1 MISPAPATLNTAQ
14 ILREQGIATVPIKA
28 GDKTPLVPWKP
39 YQQRLPEEAELARWF
54 QRPTNRIALIAGGPQ
69 GVGCL
74 DFDEKYGRGILSRFA
89 ARAEEVGLDYLV
101 GQLLRQRTPSGGFHL
116 VFRCE
121 GAAMVNQKLAS
132 RPPTAQELEASPHLR
147 ELTLIE
153 TRGEGGYFVIAPS
166 DGYVLEQG
174 DWSSIPTITED
185 DRDALLDLAR
195 TFDERAAAAEPEA
208 AAAPAPSGEVTPGDD
223 YDAKA
228 DVPALLK
235 AHGWRPCGPSGKYWT
250 RPGKARGISAS
261 WDVIPG
267 RLFVFS
273 SSTEFTPSHVYR
285 PWHVYATLECGG
297 DYSRAAAE
305 LRRQGFG
312 GASRKKAREVLPW
325 DQVPD
330 AEPPGVEP
338 TPDDPPGVEGPDP
351 HGNAPTTE
359 TEDDRIRR
367 LLRAR
372 AFDPSKT
379 PPPLRPIFSLGG
391 VVIATPGNLVAITA
405 QAKVGKSALV
415 SALTAAAMVPE
426 GAETDLLSAVGY
438 NAAGKG
444 LLYFDTEQS
453 PDDFWHAVARAKR
466 RARVDQLPAWLHA
479 YTVADLPAQIARKA
493 VAVAMAD
500 AAEQHGGLHSVIL
513 DGVADLVLDVND
525 AEECNGIVAELHAQA
540 IRYDC
545 AIVCVIHKNP
555 GSEKVRGHLGSQIE
569 RKAETNLTLDK
580 EDEVTVVWS
589 AKQRRAPID
598 KKTGPRFRW
607 DDELKMHVTAEVV
620 SKPAAKVMQLL
631 ELAQSVMQP
640 GQTMSWKDLVAALQ
654 EARRTPD
661 GVPSTKTAQR
671 WIADMR
677 TANILSLTFGSYRL
691 TEAAAA

>member
-1 MISPAPATLNTAQ
+1 MTPQLSTALTLRS
-14 ILREQGIATVPIKA
+14 LGIACIPVKPDKRPIVA
-28 GDKTPLVPWKP
+28 WKEF
-39 YQQRLPEEAELARWF
+39 QRRLPTEDELRKWF
-54 QRPTNRIALIAGGPQ
+54 GRPETGIAIVAGGES
-69 GVGCL
+69 GIECE
-74 DFDEKYGRGILSRFA
+74 DFDEKYARGILERFSR
-89 ARAEEVGLDYLV
+89 RSEEVGLDYLL
-101 GQLLRQRTPSGGFHL
+101 GDLLRQRTPSGGYHL
-116 VFRCE
+116 VWRCSGKRIGNE
-121 GAAMVNQKLAS
+121 KLAS
-132 RPPTAQELEASPHLR
+132 RPANAEEQASGAR
-147 ELTLIE
+147 ELTMIE
-153 TRGEGGYFVIAPS
+153 TRGEGGYFLIAPS
-166 DGYVLEQG
+166 AGYVLEQG
-174 DWSSIPTITED
+174 DWSAIPLISED
-185 DRDALLDLAR
+185 DRDALLSLAR
-195 TFDERAAAAEPEA
+195 SFDERLAPDEHPEPHHHT
-208 AAAPAPSGEVTPGDD
+208 PTPGGELTPGDD

-228 DVPALLK
+228 DVPSLLK
-235 AHGWRPCGPSGKYWT
+235 AHGWKPCGPSGKYWT
-250 RPGKARGISAS
+250 RPGKTKGISAT
-261 WDVIPG
+261 WDVVPG
-267 RLFVFS
+267 RLFVFTS
-273 SSTEFTPSHVYR
+273 SSQFEPNHAYR
-285 PWHVYATLECGG
+285 PWHIYAVLECGG
-297 DYSRAAAE
+297 DFSRAAFE

-312 GASRKKAREVLPW
+312 GTRKRLAEVLPW

-330 AEPPGVEP
+330 AEPPAVEP
-338 TPDDPPGVEGPDP
+338 SPNDPPGVEGPDP
-351 HGNAPTTE
+351 HGNAPTNE

-379 PPPLRPIFSLGG
+379 PPPIRPIYTLGG

-426 GAETDLLSAVGY
+426 GAEADTLSAVGF

-466 RARVDQLPAWLHA
+466 RAQVDTLPEWIHA
-479 YTVADLPAQIARKA
+479 YTVADLPAQITRKA

-525 AEECNGIVAELHAQA
+525 AEECNGIVAELHSLA

-545 AIVCVIHKNP
+545 TIICVIHKNP

-569 RKAETNLTLDK
+569 RKAETNLSLDK

-607 DDELKMHVTAEVV
+607 DDELRMHVSVEAVA
-620 SKPAAKVMQLL
+620 KPAAKLIELL
-631 ELAQSVMQP
+631 ELAESVLKP
-640 GQTMSWKDLVAALQ
+640 GDAIPYKDLIAALQ

-661 GVPSTKTAQR
+661 TTPTTRTVER
-671 WIADMR
+671 WVAAMKK
-677 TANILSLTFGSYRL
+677 AEILTVSYGSYRL
-691 TEAAAA
+691 NKALCLGAA